1 MNNRQNREKAA
12 KLMGAPDGST
22 GAASDAPLPSPVRGI
37 NGAMKD
43 PMAALSSFINPAD
56 FATAQQQQQQGS
68 SSSSVE
74 VMHPLA
80 GITNPTTDYLA
91 KFFSQAPDAVRGWQL
106 VQFYFTH
113 LEWYSRVLHAPTFLA
128 ECRNLLSLPINAVS
142 TRVRPAFLATYFMV
156 LCLALQFIEEQDR
169 INLGLTAEE
178 AQTYCTN
185 MFTAVQGL
193 LHLCDFMGHHSLEHL
208 QIIA

>member
-22 GAASDAPLPSPVRGI
+22 TGAPSDPPLPSPVRGI
-37 NGAMKD
+37 NGTIKD
-43 PMAALSSFINPAD
+43 PMSALSNFVNPND
-56 FATAQQQQQQGS
+56 FSASQQQQQ
-68 SSSSVE
+68 SSSVE
-74 VMHPLA
+74 FVHPLA
-80 GITNPTTDYLA
+80 GVTNPSTDYLA

-113 LEWYSRVLHAPTFLA
+113 LEWYSRVLHAPSFLA

-169 INLGLTAEE
+169 VNLGLTAEE

-185 MFTAVQGL
+185 MFIAVQGL
-193 LHLCDFMGHHSLEHL
+193 LNLCDFMGHHSLEHL

>member
-12 KLMGAPDGST
+12 KLMGAPDGSAT
-22 GAASDAPLPSPVRGI
+22 GAPSDPPLPSPVRGI
-37 NGAMKD
+37 NGTIKD
-43 PMAALSSFINPAD
+43 PMSALSTFVNPND
-56 FATAQQQQQQGS
+56 FSASQQQQQQ
-68 SSSSVE
+68 SSSVE
-74 VMHPLA
+74 FVHPLA
-80 GITNPTTDYLA
+80 GVTNPSTDYLA

-113 LEWYSRVLHAPTFLA
+113 LEWYSRVLHAPSFLA

-169 INLGLTAEE
+169 VNLGLTAEE

-185 MFTAVQGL
+185 MFIAVQGL
-193 LHLCDFMGHHSLEHL
+193 LNLCDFMGHHSLEHL

>member
-12 KLMGAPDGST
+12 KLMGAPDGT
-22 GAASDAPLPSPVRGI
+22 AAPMDAALPSPVRGV
-37 NGAMKD
+37 NGSVSD
-43 PMAALSSFINPAD
+43 PMSALTNFINPQEV
-56 FATAQQQQQQGS
+56 TS
-68 SSSSVE
+68 SQAPSSTVE
-74 VMHPLA
+74 FVHPLA
-80 GITNPTTDYLA
+80 GVTNPSTDYIA

-113 LEWYSRVLHAPTFLA
+113 LEWYSRVLHGPTFLQ
-128 ECRNLLSLPINAVS
+128 ECRNLLSLPFNQIS
-142 TRVRPAFLATYFMV
+142 SSRVRPAFLAQYFMV

-169 INLGLTAEE
+169 SNLGLTADE

-193 LHLCDFMGHHSLEHL
+193 LNLCDYMGHHSLEHL